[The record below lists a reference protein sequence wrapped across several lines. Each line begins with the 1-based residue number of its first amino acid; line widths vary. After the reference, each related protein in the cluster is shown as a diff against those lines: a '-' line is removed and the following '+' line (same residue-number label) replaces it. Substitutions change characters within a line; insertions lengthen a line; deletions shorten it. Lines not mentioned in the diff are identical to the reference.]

1 MNSKKVYLI
10 FSTVL
15 LLSTWTHMVFSQSA
29 VPASNYGVWNRGGDP
44 SFDPDDPRYDYLLG
58 VTKGPTWAEIQP
70 NNSSEFIWDE
80 MQDAIDLAFENGQLV
95 TLKINVGPQCPD
107 WIYGDGPNDVP
118 LVETTESRFD
128 SFPYYLDDNY
138 INYYYT
144 LIDEFALFVY
154 SQPQEKQD
162 LLSFIF
168 PQNGATGDEVPY
180 KGELTPE
187 SLNNNYDISDQEW
200 TDFRIDSWEHWKS
213 VFRDGKERPI
223 PFLFND
229 VFPGSDEWAWVRDS
243 IGNDFGIKNSNAY
256 ARGHHLTNEE
266 NWYEAFH
273 DSLVNPQNLA
283 LFNRAEMDQSWTDS
297 IFSINTELGFYW
309 GALGG
314 LSTGLSIW
322 DVTTSALDTA
332 RNNTSIQES
341 FRFFTKYAGQIDPTV
356 STKAFIALHEG
367 LNSADTIKFP
377 QEIYGNAAQ
386 LNLDRYQA
394 ICDDSKY
401 YNRGAR
407 MDHLF
412 AAQKGQVWQR
422 DNQTGYNDAGWE
434 IWPTNYARFITQI
447 NPDETSIG
455 LFRIGGDIDNT
466 SSIYSRFARSF
477 ADSLD
482 RNVMSFEVHENLYTQ
497 GADTVKFNI
506 VYYDKYDGST
516 WEFKYD
522 AGPGNFKT
530 ACMVTCTGSGTW
542 KTKEIIVTDAV
553 LLNNGPNGADFA
565 LVNNDS
571 LTASNE
577 IDDIFHMIELEH
589 SDGNIKDEVS
599 IISPRN
605 NQRFAIGSPVTV
617 VAEGFDFQGIEKL
630 RFQVDEGPF
639 FDDFSEEPY
648 VHEFLGLS
656 PGDHTLRVQMVD
668 LDGNVTQSEEVIIT
682 LTEDFM
688 NIISPQHGDVFQ
700 LGNDITVTADGFDKD
715 TIEIMRFRVDGIQW
729 NNISEEPYTF
739 VFEDLPVGDR
749 LIEVQ
754 MKDLG
759 GARMTKNITITV
771 RPKCP
776 ENLLLSNTQAT
787 SADYQASGNIT
798 STQIILNQKRI
809 NYNAANSILL
819 LPDFET
825 KTGTVF
831 ETYIGGCIDD

>member
-1 MNSKKVYLI
+1 MKAKNIISILPII
-10 FSTVL
+10 FFL
-15 LLSTWTHMVFSQSA
+15 PTWINMAFSQSA
-29 VPASNYGVWNRGGDP
+29 VPNSSYGVWNRGGDP

-58 VTKGPTWAEIQP
+58 VTKGPTWKEIQP
-70 NNSSEFIWDE
+70 SDSTQFIWDE
-80 MQDAIDLAFENGQLV
+80 MQDAIDLAFDNGQLV

-107 WIYGDGPNDVP
+107 WIYNDVP
-118 LVETTESRFD
+118 LVETTGSRFD
-128 SFPYYLDDNY
+128 SFPYYLSENY
-138 INYYYT
+138 KNYYFA
-144 LIDEFALFVY
+144 LIDEFALFVD

-180 KGELTPE
+180 KGDLTTA
-187 SLNNNYDISDQEW
+187 SINSGYDISDQEW
-200 TDFRIDSWEHWKS
+200 TDFRIDSWNHWKS
-213 VFRDGKERPI
+213 AFRDDKIRPI

-229 VFPGSDEWAWVRDS
+229 VYPGTEEWLWVRDS
-243 IGNDFGIKNSNAY
+243 IGDDFGIKNSNAY
-256 ARGHHLTNEE
+256 ARGHHLTKEE
-266 NWYEAFH
+266 DWYEAFH

-309 GALGG
+309 SALGG

-322 DVTTSALDTA
+322 DITTSALDA
-332 RNNTSIQES
+332 AGDNTSIQES
-341 FRFFTKYAGQIDPTV
+341 FRFFTKYAGQISPEV

-377 QEIYGNAAQ
+377 QAIYGNAQQ
-386 LNLDRYQA
+386 LNLNRYQA
-394 ICDDSKY
+394 ICDDSTY
-401 YNRGAR
+401 FNRGAR

-455 LFRIGGDIDNT
+455 LFRIGGNIDST

-506 VYYDKYDGST
+506 VYYDEYLDST

-530 ACMVTCTGSGTW
+530 ACEVTCTGSKTW

-571 LTASNE
+571 LTANAD

-589 SDGNIKDEVS
+589 SDGNFKDEVS
-599 IISPRN
+599 IINPQD
-605 NQRFAIGSPVTV
+605 NQRYALEAPVTV
-617 VAEGFDFQGIEKL
+617 TAEGFDFQDIEKI
-630 RFQVDEGPF
+630 RFQVDGGPF
-639 FDDFSEEPY
+639 FDDLVEDPY
-648 VHEFLGLS
+648 SHEFLGLT

-668 LDGNVTQSEEVIIT
+668 LEGNFINSEVVTIT
-682 LTEDFM
+682 LTQDFI
-688 NIISPQHGDVFQ
+688 NIVSPQDGDVFQ
-700 LGNDITVTADGFDKD
+700 FGNDITVIADGFDKD
-715 TIEIMRFRVDGIQW
+715 TIEIMRFRVDGTQW
-729 NNISEEPYTF
+729 NNISEKPYSF
-739 VFEDLPVGDR
+739 VFSNLSVGDHF
-749 LIEVQ
+749 IEVQ
-754 MKDLG
+754 MKDLQG
-759 GARMTKNITITV
+759 NRITKNITISIK
-771 RPKCP
+771 PKCP
-776 ENLLLSNTQAT
+776 IGLTLSNTQTT
-787 SADYQASGNIT
+787 SANYQSSDSIT
-798 STQIILNQKRI
+798 SSQIILAPI
-809 NYNAANSILL
+809 NIEYSATNSIKL
-819 LPDFET
+819 LPNFEST
-825 KTGTVF
+825 PGTTF
-831 ETYIGGCIDD
+831 KAYIEGCITE